1 MFKYAIPL
9 YYTYKSR
16 MKTNLQK
23 VAYIFTYIIPVVLM
37 GLLNS
42 TKFLIIEDV
51 LKIILSILICM
62 EIYEIG
68 YILNDTISIKKEKN
82 PTLRLEENEI
92 KYIQKNINKV
102 LILKFIVTTVLYIIL
117 KLIFNLSLIK
127 YIIVVILILGVY
139 YIHNNFRNNKVTYIT
154 FFCLSTLRFFTP
166 NYLLAHSNNEI
177 LNLLL
182 STVLLFSLIRNFE
195 EIGHK
200 KYYIK
205 NINIHK
211 IRHGFRVG
219 YYLIV
224 LLVVTTLQNLNY
236 NLKNIEL
243 LIYYLLIYRLSIY
256 ILLKIKGRKND

>member
-1 MFKYAIPL
+1 
-9 YYTYKSR
+9 

-42 TKFLIIEDV
+42 TKLLMIEDL
-51 LKIILSILICM
+51 LKIILSILICIG
-62 EIYEIG
+62 IYEIG

-92 KYIQKNINKV
+92 KYIQKNINKI
-102 LILKFIVTTVLYIIL
+102 LILKFVVSTLLFIIL
-117 KLIFNLSLIK
+117 KLAFNLVLVR
-127 YIIVVILILGVY
+127 YVLVVVLILAVY
-139 YIHNNFRNNKVTYIT
+139 YIHNNFRNNKITYIT

-166 NYLLAHSNNEI
+166 NYLLAESNNEI
-177 LNLLL
+177 INLLL

-211 IRHGFRVG
+211 IRHEFRVG
-219 YYLIV
+219 YYLAV
-224 LLVVTTLQNLNY
+224 LLIVTLISKVYIRYSLQNI
-236 NLKNIEL
+236 K
-243 LIYYLLIYRLSIY
+243 LIIGYLLLYRFTIC
-256 ILLKIKGRKND
+256 ILLKYKKRRRKI